1 MSRRRRPLIHR
12 APGHYA
18 AISCVIIMPRN
29 NNFAIS
35 RDHKKLRDPVQ
46 SEREVM
52 SDIPEVEDERP
63 CLHCLIGDLIDEYY
77 GEYGSPSGE
86 SDVIDVG
93 EIMTSVAKIVAEITS
108 GSDAVEGRRIVEEL
122 SREISK
128 FDAEYRDHAAT
139 GTSGF
144 DVRH

>member
-1 MSRRRRPLIHR
+1 MSRNHNV
-12 APGHYA
+12 
-18 AISCVIIMPRN
+18 AITGDLSITV
-29 NNFAIS
+29 
-35 RDHKKLRDPVQ
+35 PVQ

-52 SDIPEVEDERP
+52 SDNPEVEDERP

-93 EIMTSVAKIVAEITS
+93 EIMTALAKIVAEITS
-108 GSDAVEGRRIVEEL
+108 GSDAAEGRRIVEEL

-128 FDAEYRDHAAT
+128 YDAEYREHAPT
-139 GTSGF
+139 GASSF

>member
-1 MSRRRRPLIHR
+1 M
-12 APGHYA
+12 
-18 AISCVIIMPRN
+18 
-29 NNFAIS
+29 
-35 RDHKKLRDPVQ
+35 LRSLFKVKD
-46 SEREVM
+46 EVM

-93 EIMTSVAKIVAEITS
+93 EIMTSLAKIVAEITS
-108 GSDAVEGRRIVEEL
+108 GSDAAEGQRIVEQL
-122 SREISK
+122 SREIAK
-128 FDAEYRDHAAT
+128 YDAEYREHAET
-139 GTSGF
+139 GASGF